1 MDSQV
6 SRRTLLQLGA
16 GGLALL
22 ATGSGLAPP
31 AAASGLVASGPG
43 GAEPWVE
50 GTVAQLQ
57 RLMRRGT
64 LSSSELT
71 AAYLGRISALNPVL
85 NAVLETNPD
94 ALAIARRRDRER
106 RQGRVRGPL
115 HGIPVLLKDNIAT
128 ADRMETTAGSL
139 ALVGSLVPED
149 APLVRRLRSA
159 GAVVLGKTNLSEW
172 ANFRGGNPE
181 FPPINGWS
189 GRGGFTRNPVDLG
202 LDPSGSSSG
211 SGAAAAA
218 SLATLTVGTETD
230 GSILSPSAEQAVVG
244 IKPTV
249 GLVPGGGIIPI
260 AHSQDAAG
268 PICRTVRDAALL
280 LDTLRRPGRRLHG
293 HRLPH
298 SYADHLD
305 RHALR
310 GARLAFDRRYVD
322 GDYGPGDPEVLDL
335 VGDALDELRRAGAT
349 VVDVTSVDPAQPD
362 RSGRVPFDDEF
373 TVLLFEFKVQ
383 IAEYLSQLQRTSMRT
398 LADLIAFNR
407 ANCATELKW
416 FGQEVFELAE
426 ATSGDLGDPEY
437 RAALATSQGFGRGVI
452 DRFRAQDFDAVVIP
466 SGSFGTTVAATAGY
480 PSMSVP
486 AGYLRSGRPVGL
498 WLAAGH
504 LEEARLIR
512 IGYAIEQTLRARTA
526 PTLAGTVP
534 PDPKPFPGCATG
546 TTQRQQR
553 VGGRADAAAG
563 LRRREL

>member
-1 MDSQV
+1 MVSEL
-6 SRRTLLQLGA
+6 SRRKFLQLGA

-22 ATGSGLAPP
+22 TTGSSLAPP
-31 AAASGLVASGPG
+31 AATAAVVRASQGLGAS
-43 GAEPWVE
+43 EPWVE
-50 GTVAQLQ
+50 ATVGQLQ

-71 AAYLGRISALNPVL
+71 AAYLGRISGLDPLL
-85 NAVLETNPD
+85 NAVIETNPD
-94 ALAIARRRDRER
+94 ALAIARRRDRELR
-106 RQGRVRGPL
+106 HGRWRGPL
-115 HGIPVLLKDNIAT
+115 HGIPVLIKDNIAT

-149 APLVRRLRSA
+149 AAMVHRLRSA

-172 ANFRGGNPE
+172 ANFRGGSAD

-189 GRGGFTRNPVDLG
+189 ARGGFTRNPVDLS

-218 SLATLTVGTETD
+218 SLAAVTVGTETD

-249 GLVPGGGIIPI
+249 GLVSGRGIIPI
-260 AHSQDAAG
+260 AHSQDTAG
-268 PICRTVRDAALL
+268 PICRSVRDAALL
-280 LDTLRRPGRRLHG
+280 LDALRRPGRRLHR
-293 HRLPH
+293 HRPPH

-310 GARLAFDRRYVD
+310 GARLAFDHRYAE
-322 GDYGPGDPEVLDL
+322 GDYGPGDQEFLDL
-335 VGDALDELRRAGAT
+335 VAAAVDDMRRAGAT

-362 RSGRVPFDDEF
+362 ASGRVPFNDEF

-383 IAEYLSQLQRTSMRT
+383 IAEYLSRLERTSMRT

-416 FGQEVFELAE
+416 FGQEVFEAAE
-426 ATSGDLGDPEY
+426 ATSGDLTDPEY

-452 DRFRAQDFDAVVIP
+452 DRYRSQGFDAVVAP
-466 SGSFGTTVAATAGY
+466 SNSFATSVAATAGY

-486 AGYLRSGRPVGL
+486 AGYLRSGRPVAL
-498 WLAAGH
+498 WLSAGYV
-504 LEEARLIR
+504 EETQLIR
-512 IGYAIEQTLRARTA
+512 LGYAIEQTLKARVA
-526 PTLAGTVP
+526 PTQAGSVP
-534 PDPKPFPGCATG
+534 PEPKPFPGCAT
-546 TTQRQQR
+546 TTGKR
-553 VGGRADAAAG
+553 GIDGRDAAAG